1 MEGICKEY
9 NGEELLTH
17 HGNFVSIRMDLCLVY
32 LGKQTWKSEM
42 VNEDRKKYAAEDPF
56 CHCSMIRNCSNKKK
70 NYSVHILARSLFILN
85 PRL

>member
-32 LGKQTWKSEM
+32 LGNQTWKSEM

-70 NYSVHILARSLFILN
+70 KIIQFVF
-85 PRL
+85 